1 MLLFYLS
8 LLEEDERDD
17 FARAYHNNYLKMYHV
32 ALGMLKHKE
41 DAENAVHDAFVSL
54 ATNFKKYRELD
65 DERMMSLCN
74 VIVRN
79 KGLDI
84 LRKRTSHGECELENF
99 AEAASKDNVEELILS
114 HEQHDEVVHI
124 LEGLDEE
131 AKLVLIL
138 KYFHDYKNG
147 EIAKILNISKRAVE
161 MRLHRAK
168 QKIREEVKEL

>member
-17 FARAYHNNYLKMYHV
+17 FARTYHHNYLKMYHI

-54 ATNFKKYRELD
+54 AKNFKKYRNLD

-84 LRKRTSHGECELENF
+84 LRKRTSHGECNLESF
-99 AEAASKDNVEELILS
+99 EEAASEENVEALILNS
-114 HEQHDEVVHI
+114 EQHDELVTI

-131 AKLVLIL
+131 SKLVLIL

-147 EIAKILNISKRAVE
+147 EIAKTLNISKRAVE

-168 QKIREEVKEL
+168 KKLREELNQ